1 MDTKGKNVLPTQI
14 RIRFHFLLPMF
25 LLAALE
31 ASAADNN
38 APAAATPVE
47 KAEAHVKTAVA
58 APEVQAVAAPTTGA
72 SAAPEV
78 GGAPLEDEKSAYDM
92 ILNAFKSANA
102 TGAQQYLAGKKVV
115 DMTVEEAAAR
125 TLVKNL
131 TIRFAQHGLERAA
144 AGVMA
149 AKGVY
154 DPVISLNLGL
164 TYSHTYVRQHFI
176 FRNRFDG
183 DLLSS
188 QFQTFQDAFEAGTS
202 TGVIQPQII
211 IDGINVSGLLGPPP
225 IRPLGA
231 FDFASFRSISVTQAS
246 TITLSQQI
254 PWGASYNI
262 SLDSIHV
269 NDRNPVSDAN
279 SRPWTSN
286 LNVNLSVPVPMCKD
300 WGRYGS
306 PDASVKLAKI
316 ARERAYWDLNSAI
329 NANLFAVSQTY
340 WDLVRAVKRLD
351 LVAKTRANLEEIL
364 ANTDKMIQA
373 GRATAYEK
381 NQVQTEIARTKVV
394 EEGAW
399 ADYLVASN
407 AMRNL
412 LDYEKEVVLLPSH
425 YTPRLAAELPY
436 KPADAFEKAM
446 GNNPDIKVTQND
458 LEFSRI
464 NLKFAE
470 NQSRPNVKLVAGMSY
485 QQNNAVYGYANQKE
499 AITKLPH
506 PDSKNNFVGITFS
519 MPWGNRPAEERLN
532 EASAL
537 YMQAEKSAGKIVN
550 LVDKRLNDALSALD
564 TGKKRVAIALK
575 NKETAERI
583 YKTVVDLWDQ
593 GRVPALEQG
602 KSYPAFELL
611 RKNSDRLSAQFGY
624 IDAMTDYKKAE
635 TELLF
640 AEGTLNAHYSSG
652 MDIKVKPAENPKP
665 APPAPAPKEGGAK

>member
-1 MDTKGKNVLPTQI
+1 MPT
-14 RIRFHFLLPMF
+14 
-25 LLAALE
+25 AVA
-31 ASAADNN
+31 
-38 APAAATPVE
+38 PVE
-47 KAEAHVKTAVA
+47 KAAAHVKTSEAVPVA
-58 APEVQAVAAPTTGA
+58 APQGQPVAAPQ
-72 SAAPEV
+72 AAPEV
-78 GGAPLEDEKSAYDM
+78 GGPPLEEEKSSYDL
-92 ILNAFKSANA
+92 ILNAFKAASPS
-102 TGAQQYLAGKKVV
+102 GAQQYLVGKKVV

-131 TIRFAQHGLERAA
+131 TIRFAQHGLEK
-144 AGVMA
+144 AGSDVMA

-154 DPVISLNLGL
+154 DPVISMNLGL
-164 TYSHTYVRQHFI
+164 TYSHSYIRKHFI

-188 QFQTFQDAFEAGTS
+188 EFQIFQKAFEDGTS

-211 IDGINVSGLLGPPP
+211 IDGVNVSGLLGPPP
-225 IRPLGA
+225 IHPLGG
-231 FDFASFRSISVTQAS
+231 FDFASFRSISVVQS
-246 TITLSQQI
+246 SVLTLSQQI

-300 WGRYGS
+300 WGRYGF
-306 PDASVKLAKI
+306 PDASIKLAKI
-316 ARERAYWDLNSAI
+316 ARERAFWDLNSAI
-329 NANLFAVSQTY
+329 NANLSAVGQTY
-340 WDLVRAVKRLD
+340 WELVRTVRRLEM
-351 LVAKTRANLEEIL
+351 VSKTRANLEEIL
-364 ANTDKMIQA
+364 GNTEKMIQA

-381 NQVQTEIARTKVV
+381 NQVQTEIAKIKGI

-407 AMRNL
+407 SMRNL

-425 YTPRLAAELPY
+425 YTPRLGANLPY
-436 KPADAFEKAM
+436 KPAEAYDTAM

-458 LEFSRI
+458 LEFSKI

-485 QQNNAVYGYANQKE
+485 QENNAVYGFGNQKQ
-499 AITKLPH
+499 AIGRLVH
-506 PDSKNNFVGITFS
+506 PDSKNNFIGLNFS

-537 YMQAEKSAGKIVN
+537 YMQSEKNAGKVVN
-550 LVDKRLNDALSALD
+550 LVDKRLNDALAALD

-575 NKETAERI
+575 NKETAERV
-583 YKTVVDLWDQ
+583 YQTVVDLWNN

-611 RKNSDRLSAQFGY
+611 QKNTDRLNAQFGY
-624 IDAMTDYKKAE
+624 IDAVADYKKAE
-635 TELLF
+635 IALLF

-652 MDIKVKPAENPKP
+652 MDVKVKPADNAPP
-665 APPAPAPKEGGAK
+665 APVPAPAPKKEGGAK